1 MKDFTPTSP
10 IQTCRLIF
18 TECPEP
24 EDLQRFQMEKP
35 ESVVAKGPTSRVG
48 WITMSYGTQA
58 GFDELEKL
66 NQDVRLISTTTD
78 FNEGETWTQLV
89 GESGNDFTARV
100 HKLVR
105 SDRLGPIL
113 VFADHY
119 AQD

>member
-1 MKDFTPTSP
+1 MLNLEKRIEALEQASP
-10 IQTCRLIF
+10 DKNNTLVVIRF
-18 TECPEP
+18 DEP
-24 EDLQRFQMEKP
+24 EIR
-35 ESVVAKGPTSRVG
+35 
-48 WITMSYGTQA
+48 
-58 GFDELEKL
+58 
-66 NQDVRLISTTTD
+66 NQDVRRISTTTD

-105 SDRLGPIL
+105 GDRLGPIL